1 MAIDRVQGTNT
12 SSGNDKRVLIS
23 DDSKQRIRVSIYSK
37 EIKNSDFNQHYY
49 APNDAIPDYK
59 AQLEKNLRILP
70 KKTVTLSF
78 SFSFSFREP
87 SWTEAYNNFTMRDTK
102 RYSDILAFIKNNK
115 NLSDKSL
122 APKIANMV
130 CKLSLDY
137 GIPPEITVSIL
148 RVESGGYKFTPD
160 VMVNPDSIYKG
171 VMQVDLENIKIMY
184 ADEKN
189 ANNKTLS
196 RKERAIAYSHRFFR
210 QDDVRINE
218 LKQKYPTPEKLYEA
232 IQKDLLLVLKSELW
246 FLNQN

>member
-1 MAIDRVQGTNT
+1 
-12 SSGNDKRVLIS
+12 
-23 DDSKQRIRVSIYSK
+23 
-37 EIKNSDFNQHYY
+37 
-49 APNDAIPDYK
+49 
-59 AQLEKNLRILP
+59 
-70 KKTVTLSF
+70 
-78 SFSFSFREP
+78 
-87 SWTEAYNNFTMRDTK
+87 MRDTK